1 MGKMQ
6 RTKGAAFERDIVLDL
21 RSRGYAGA
29 KRNLEQTRSGGGDID
44 LPGYMVECK
53 RYANIA
59 VYAWLEQCVAA
70 AREEQIPVVVAR
82 GDNKKA
88 IAILYW
94 DDFMGM
100 MDNAEI
106 ETKPYNPMVAPN
118 SAKGSI

>member
-70 AREEQIPVVVAR
+70 AKEEQIPVVVAR

-106 ETKPYNPMVAPN
+106 SKKPYDPMVA
-118 SAKGSI
+118 SDQAKGSI